1 VDPAQWRE
9 LLQECRHAGLKLWIV
24 RGARHQHPDAP
35 HSLLLRPRR
44 ERPRRRAAEQRNELA
59 APHHSITSSARA
71 RRVDGTSRPSDLAVL
86 RLTTSSNLVGCS
98 TGNSAGLVPFKIRS
112 TYKVARRS

>member
-1 VDPAQWRE
+1 HKSDDPFASGRTGVRAQEADGRQ
-9 LLQECRHAGLKLWIV
+9 LHR
-24 RGARHQHPDAP
+24 P
-35 HSLLLRPRR
+35 LRPRR
-44 ERPRRRAAEQRNELA
+44 ERPGGRRTAEHRDELA
-59 APHHSITSSARA
+59 ALHSITSSTRA